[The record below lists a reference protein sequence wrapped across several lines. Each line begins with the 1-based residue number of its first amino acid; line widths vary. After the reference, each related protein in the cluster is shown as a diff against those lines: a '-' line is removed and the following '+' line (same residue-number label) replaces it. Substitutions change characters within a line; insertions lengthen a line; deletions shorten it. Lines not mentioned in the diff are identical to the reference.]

1 MGNKCPW
8 RGSPHHLTNQVWG
21 GAQHHGQRR
30 GLFNVSRYSYGHRII
45 GPCQHFIHRSVL
57 TSHRNPAS
65 DVVGWNSMLDGVRN
79 THCTAPE
86 EKKKGKPRPCKQTQP
101 QLHPGAQLFKGSFE
115 TVYCDTQALPS
126 PHQVS
131 REIQWKWFWWDASTW
146 DKSQRQQEGKKNS
159 LKESHGCTLYGTEA

>member
-101 QLHPGAQLFKGSFE
+101 QLHPGAQIIQGLFWNCLLWHPGAAFP
-115 TVYCDTQALPS
+115 TPS
-126 PHQVS
+126 QS
-131 REIQWKWFWWDASTW
+131 RDPMKVVLMRRLNV
-146 DKSQRQQEGKKNS
+146 RQKP
-159 LKESHGCTLYGTEA
+159 EAAGG